1 MKKFLSICLVALCSV
16 SAMYAQTTP
25 APSEAEQNDVKCG
38 STVTVSATAKSKH
51 FHFDRW
57 EIKGIPT
64 TETIGKGQ
72 TSANYT
78 ATSRSSKTGTNNELE
93 KEDLTVTID
102 YNLINQVTGTLTFE
116 AFFTEDPKYSI
127 TIKAVDET
135 GNDLDPDD
143 YQIVTNNIPNNYT
156 GEKIDLTVANVQN
169 SCYVFDH
176 WETSTGENKGTNTTL
191 KDATYGSA
199 NTTYYAVYKRK
210 TVKIKV
216 TTADNTKG
224 IVAIESVTP
233 PAASIASAILASS
246 GSSFIPG
253 FFTSPVI
260 CTIIVSPLYSSVSVF
275 TKSFISNSSYW
286 LFFIMKY
293 VAIPTITA
301 SITIPIIIFCFL
313 FKFSIIISFLKL
325 EFFAVLIYIYI

>member
-16 SAMYAQTTP
+16 SAMYAQTDPT
-25 APSEAEQNDVKCG
+25 PSEAEQDDVKCG
-38 STVTVSATAKSKH
+38 STVTVSATAKTKH

-116 AFFTEDPKYSI
+116 AFFTEDPKFGI
-127 TIKAVDET
+127 TISAVDEN
-135 GNDLDPDD
+135 GNTLDNSDA
-143 YQIVTNNIPNNYT
+143 QIVTNNIPNNYT
-156 GEKIDLTVANVQN
+156 GETINLEVANVQN

-176 WETSTGENKGTNTTL
+176 WSTAPTGGSNLGQNMTYT
-191 KDATYGSA
+191 ATYGSA

-224 IVAIESVTP
+224 TVAIESVTP
-233 PAASIASAILASS
+233 PAA
-246 GSSFIPG
+246 
-253 FFTSPVI
+253 
-260 CTIIVSPLYSSVSVF
+260 
-275 TKSFISNSSYW
+275 NQQ
-286 LFFIMKY
+286 
-293 VAIPTITA
+293 
-301 SITIPIIIFCFL
+301 
-313 FKFSIIISFLKL
+313 
-325 EFFAVLIYIYI
+325 